1 MAAAALLLF
10 AGTIG
15 TMRAVKGHPQPPLV
29 QNVATATEV
38 RSGLLLTADGRPL
51 GKMQVYKGTVPV
63 GSFPLH
69 DGSGVFVRI
78 VKVDVG
84 RLRGAKLVTPAGS
97 TLATATFS

>member
-1 MAAAALLLF
+1 
-10 AGTIG
+10 
-15 TMRAVKGHPQPPLV
+15 
-29 QNVATATEV
+29 
-38 RSGLLLTADGRPL
+38 
-51 GKMQVYKGTVPV
+51 MQVYKGEPSWVFLNVHSSGVAGVYTCELQLADGTTVPV
-63 GSFPLH
+63 GTFALH